1 MKRLTFNWLAYMRHG
16 STVLLSLTLPHI
28 LLGQDTSP
36 EAAEVVDHNLN
47 LWGLIQQGGWAMY
60 PLGTC
65 SLIMFFL
72 IFYSW
77 KETAQTKF
85 FTTDQLSATIDALES
100 GDHDKGRS
108 QLEAS
113 NNLLA
118 RALAPAI
125 KKIDKGHEK
134 AENLFIE
141 NLEAEENGVSQWVTY
156 LNVVASV
163 APMIGLLGTVSG
175 MISAFQTIG
184 RGGMGRPELLAGDIG
199 EALITTATGLV
210 IGIPAMIAYFILRN
224 RLNSAMIATAQAGT
238 NLIEA
243 ADDGSQV
250 PLQVD

>member
-100 GDHDKGRS
+100 GDHDKCRS

-156 LNVVASV
+156 LNVTHCET
-163 APMIGLLGTVSG
+163 PIGLLGTVSG

-250 PLQVD
+250 PLQID

>member
-1 MKRLTFNWLAYMRHG
+1 MKITSALLYLSILTSPAVAFA
-16 STVLLSLTLPHI
+16 
-28 LLGQDTSP
+28 QDTEA
-36 EAAEVVDHNLN
+36 EAATETTLS

-60 PLGTC
+60 PLGAC

-77 KETAQTKF
+77 KETTRKKF
-85 FTTDQLSATIDALES
+85 YSDEQNKAASDAIAA
-100 GDHDKGRS
+100 GDFEKGRS
-108 QLEAS
+108 ALE
-113 NNLLA
+113 NENTLLG
-118 RALAPAI
+118 RALGPAI
-125 KKIDKGHEK
+125 SKLKTSHEK
-134 AENLFIE
+134 AETLFVE

-210 IGIPAMIAYFILRN
+210 IGIPAMIAYFILKN
-224 RLNSAMIATAQAGT
+224 RLNTAMIATAQAGT
-238 NLIEA
+238 EVIEA
-243 ADDGSQV
+243 GSDDT
-250 PLQVD
+250 

>member
-1 MKRLTFNWLAYMRHG
+1 MKKTYLRFNLIWL
-16 STVLLSLTLPHI
+16 LTLALPLI
-28 LLGQDTSP
+28 AQAQE
-36 EAAEVVDHNLN
+36 EAEAVAEGSLN

-60 PLGTC
+60 PLGAC
-65 SLIMFFL
+65 SLVMFFL

-77 KETAQTKF
+77 KETSRTKF
-85 FTTDQLSATIDALES
+85 FNKEQVQSASAAVAARDYSQGQEALA
-100 GDHDKGRS
+100 KK
-108 QLEAS
+108 
-113 NNLLA
+113 NTLLG
-118 RALAPAI
+118 RALSPALP
-125 KKIDKGHEK
+125 KLADSHQK

-141 NLEAEENGVSQWVTY
+141 NLEAEENSVSQWVTY

-210 IGIPAMIAYFILRN
+210 IGIPAMIAYFVLKN

-238 NLIEA
+238 EVIETKA
-243 ADDGSQV
+243 E
-250 PLQVD
+250 